1 MLGIILGTVDGA
13 GGKRQNKIPALMELT
28 FCWGGERVL
37 IIKSRVSQV
46 AINAI

>member
-1 MLGIILGTVDGA
+1 
-13 GGKRQNKIPALMELT
+13 MELT

-46 AINAI
+46 AINAIQQNKAKF